1 MNVGKRIDP
10 IGQPWHRRLASYLPR
25 LPRLAPA
32 AFPGTPPQLAL
43 VNHAPALRPTLSLVA
58 TRPYAN
64 IILAQ
69 TETYPEAM
77 APMILVDS
85 LAMDQRGMCRALAE
99 MGGSCSSAN
108 LPHFGSKVT
117 TDIILNQLIADRGSV
132 LFDVG
137 SSTTLGH
144 QRNEYRRKYAPGI
157 VIDDVLDV
165 KTWKSVFNVME
176 SRRCSFMIPHVLG
189 GRVGSGERVDGKPA
203 RAFTWNNG
211 TLVLGVVSNLDDDTD
226 AGVDMDDVGDDVDKD
241 REHQWTCLRALA
253 SSMAGGRGA
262 SSGSAPPVIQAYYG
276 YLGEPGGYP
285 GEGGP
290 VVLYATRDQPR
301 LRA

>member
-1 MNVGKRIDP
+1 VNVGERIDP
-10 IGQPWHRRLASYLPR
+10 SGQPWHRRLASYLPRLPR

-43 VNHAPALRPTLSLVA
+43 VNHTPALRPTLSLVA

-117 TDIILNQLIADRGSV
+117 TDIVLNQLIADRGSV

-165 KTWKSVFNVME
+165 KTWKSVFDVME

-189 GRVGSGERVDGKPA
+189 GRVGSRESA
-203 RAFTWNNG
+203 RAFTWTNG
-211 TLVLGVVSNLDDDTD
+211 TLVLGVVSSLDDDME
-226 AGVDMDDVGDDVDKD
+226 AGVDMDDVDKD

-290 VVLYATRDQPR
+290 VVLYAHRVP
-301 LRA
+301 